1 MFEVGLDKHM
11 REVVLA
17 VLVQGK
23 KPISDGHRAF
33 QFLKQTYGCLRRKR
47 HQGRVNSFLQPELAG
62 PSGLF

>member
-1 MFEVGLDKHM
+1 MFEVGLDKHI

-23 KPISDGHRAF
+23 KPISDGHGTF
-33 QFLKQTYGCLRRKR
+33 QFPKLTYGCLRRSR
-47 HQGRVNSFLQPELAG
+47 HQGGVNSFLHPELAG